1 MRPTVFNLE
10 ETTIEKPEW
19 KTQSNWCHWDQNPWI
34 EPHFARIQ
42 ALVAIS
48 NHTKTSGGFHCL
60 PGFHQKFGAYAAA
73 HLADRREGDL
83 IDVAD
88 ECLKQKLC
96 KVTLRPGSLLIWDS
110 RLPHGNW
117 PNNDESFRMVF
128 YMGCHVALQ
137 NAELQRRMKL
147 LGSAMIPSEG
157 SQIVLSDLGK
167 RLFGQL
173 DWEQKD
179 RPENNKNDIISR
191 NWSPLYMDLTS
202 QYTLRQLGLV

>member
-1 MRPTVFNLE
+1 MENSIKLVSLVRS
-10 ETTIEKPEW
+10 IHDW
-19 KTQSNWCHWDQNPWI
+19 KHPAMIFYSLLSRDQNPWI

-147 LGSAMIPSEG
+147 LGTKFSTTIRHNILIPCRQCNDSRWRQPDCTFW
-157 SQIVLSDLGK
+157 SWKKIVRSIGLGAE
-167 RLFGQL
+167 RS
-173 DWEQKD
+173 
-179 RPENNKNDIISR
+179 SR
-191 NWSPLYMDLTS
+191 K
-202 QYTLRQLGLV
+202 